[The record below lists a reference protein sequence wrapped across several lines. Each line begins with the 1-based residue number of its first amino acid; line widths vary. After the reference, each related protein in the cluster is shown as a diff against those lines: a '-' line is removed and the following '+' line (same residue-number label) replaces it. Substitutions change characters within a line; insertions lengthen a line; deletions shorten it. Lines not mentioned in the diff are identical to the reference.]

1 MVVGGWARE
10 GQGQGLLLVPGK
22 TLLAGANGFQTR
34 GPGAASPGLPCCRP
48 VWPWPGP
55 WRGGALGPES

>member
-1 MVVGGWARE
+1 MVVVVGWAGV

-34 GPGAASPGLPCCRP
+34 GLGAASPGLLCCLL
-48 VWPWPGP
+48 V
-55 WRGGALGPES
+55 